1 MTEMTD
7 TPNSPIREAEAMLA
21 SMAPELQDGSF
32 VFCSTSDPSASSTC
46 DQLAIAKF
54 VEAEGDSFILPL
66 SEADRLGFDCS
77 LPMRMITL
85 TVNSALDG
93 FGLTA
98 AVSSE
103 LAALGISCNMVA
115 AYYHDYIFVPNDC
128 GERALEALMDLQQH
142 FKGLPAQ
149 R

>member
-7 TPNSPIREAEAMLA
+7 TPNTPIREAEAMLA

-32 VFCSTSDPSASSTC
+32 VFCSTSDPSVASTC
-46 DQLAIAKF
+46 AQLAIAKF

-66 SEADRLGFDCS
+66 PEAEPLGFDCS

-103 LAALGISCNMVA
+103 LAALKIPCNMVA
-115 AYYHDYIFVPNDC
+115 AFCHDYVFVPADC
-128 GERALEALMDLQQH
+128 AERALRALINLQMRY
-142 FKGLPAQ
+142 LS
-149 R
+149 